1 MPSIGPLEMMMV
13 GVIALIVFGPHRL
26 PEIARSIGKAI
37 SEFKRQANDIRSEF
51 RSGLDVDEPEDEKL
65 TPVAGSTQPTPPG
78 EPRVEGPAEK
88 EQPD

>member
-1 MPSIGPLEMMMV
+1 MMV

-51 RSGLDVDEPEDEKL
+51 RSGLDVDDPEDEKPAPQAEL
-65 TPVAGSTQPTPPG
+65 PEADKPTPVAEPPEG
-78 EPRVEGPAEK
+78 EKPA
-88 EQPD
+88 

>member
-1 MPSIGPLEMMMV
+1 MMV

-51 RSGLDVDEPEDEKL
+51 RSGLDVDDPEDEK
-65 TPVAGSTQPTPPG
+65 PA
-78 EPRVEGPAEK
+78 PAEPPRTDEPAREAETSEGEK
-88 EQPD
+88 PV